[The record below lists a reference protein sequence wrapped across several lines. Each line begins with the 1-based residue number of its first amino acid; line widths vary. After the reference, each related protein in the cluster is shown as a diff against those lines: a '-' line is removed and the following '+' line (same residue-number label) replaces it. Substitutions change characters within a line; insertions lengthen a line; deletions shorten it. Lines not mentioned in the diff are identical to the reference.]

1 MKRFITFEGGE
12 GSGKTT
18 QIKLAADWLRER
30 GIPAL
35 STAEPGGTPLGRKI
49 RELLLNRGSWT
60 IGAEAELLLFAA
72 ARAQHVRETI
82 LPALEA
88 GQWVLCDRF
97 ADATLAYQGFGR
109 ELNVAF
115 IRTLNDFST
124 CSLKPDLTLLFDLP
138 VEAGLERAKKRTA
151 GIRPEAAEDRFER
164 EDKALYRSIR
174 DGHHTQLS
182 LPFLGGSRFHGR
194 IRDGYLTLAAE
205 EPQRFRII
213 DGAGSVETVHREV
226 CRCLEALPQIP
237 FREGGRA

>member
-18 QIKLAADWLRER
+18 QIKLAADWFRER

-109 ELNVAF
+109 GLDAGF
-115 IRTLNDFST
+115 IRTLNAFSAQA
-124 CSLKPDLTLLFDLP
+124 LKPEMTLLFDLP
-138 VEAGLERAKKRTA
+138 VEAGLARAKKRAA
-151 GIRPEAAEDRFER
+151 GGRPEAAEDRFEQEER
-164 EDKALYRSIR
+164 A
-174 DGHHTQLS
+174 
-182 LPFLGGSRFHGR
+182 FHGR
-194 IRDGYLTLAAE
+194 IRDGYLTIAAE
-205 EPQRFRII
+205 EPERFRII
-213 DGAGSVETVHREV
+213 DGAVSVETVHCEV

-237 FREGGRA
+237 FREGERA